1 MLNKLIPFVVK
12 LIHIIHEVGEEGCQD
27 QEGVEEWDVAEE
39 LLQQQFQQLALT
51 TTNKV
56 ICAI

>member
-1 MLNKLIPFVVK
+1 MKL
-12 LIHIIHEVGEEGCQD
+12 LHILLHEVGEEGFQD

-39 LLQQQFQQLALT
+39 LLQQQLQQLALT

-56 ICAI
+56 IYIHVH